1 MINDIKV
8 VRLHRFDGG
17 SKTKAFADIAVGD
30 YIIKGLRIV
39 EGKKGLFL
47 AMPQQQAKDGKW
59 YNSFYPAT
67 DEAKKSLTEAVL
79 AAYAE

>member
-8 VRLHRFDGG
+8 VRLHRFEGS
-17 SKTKAFADIAVGD
+17 SKTRAFADIAVGD